1 MTLWYALC
9 DALGAE
15 FLSMNFMKNALLAV
29 IVMAPLFG
37 LLSTMIVTGKM
48 SFFSDALGHSGFTGI
63 AIGVLCGAALAA
75 ACFLKILLVD
85 RLLMG
90 NESISLLVNGVVCL
104 TLCVTVILA
113 KFVGC
118 TLPLFAKR
126 LGFDPAVMAS
136 PFITTIVDALSLLVY
151 FLFAKLLLGV

>member
-63 AIGVLCGAALAA
+63 AIGVLCGAALLTVCDVAA
-75 ACFLKILLVD
+75 
-85 RLLMG
+85 R
-90 NESISLLVNGVVCL
+90 
-104 TLCVTVILA
+104 T
-113 KFVGC
+113 
-118 TLPLFAKR
+118 LFAPFEIPV
-126 LGFDPAVMAS
+126 GICMALIGG
-136 PFITTIVDALSLLVY
+136 PFFIYLILRSRKGEVDGRS
-151 FLFAKLLLGV
+151 